1 MCKKKKGVYG
11 YDMEGYLVGL
21 VSVGFGLAAVLNL
34 GFGAVLSCF
43 TIDEVQS
50 DD

>member
-1 MCKKKKGVYG
+1 
-11 YDMEGYLVGL
+11 MEGYLIGL

-34 GFGAVLSCF
+34 GFGAVMSCF
-43 TIDEVQS
+43 AIDEVSS